1 MISTLGGRTA
11 LAALMAALF
20 AAGLDQMSSAYSA
33 FVSASS
39 SAAADTA
46 RVGGAAS
53 VRLDPLE
60 TRDGRPGAQLIRGLV
75 GPSGGIMD
83 LLDHRLKV
91 PAGVVTNP
99 TLFTM
104 VVPPGRAV
112 QVELTA
118 IGVASGVDMGARG
131 FHDPVRLALSY
142 AGAEGVAPDRLVLG
156 RVEQDG
162 STTPISSTVDLA
174 TRTVWA
180 DLYEFSRYGLF
191 TR

>member
-20 AAGLDQMSSAYSA
+20 AAGLDDMSSAYGA
-33 FVSASS
+33 FVSASG

-46 RVGGAAS
+46 RVRGEAS
-53 VRLDPLE
+53 VRLAPLQ
-60 TRDGRPGAQLIRGLV
+60 TKDGRPGAQVIRGLV
-75 GPSGGIMD
+75 GPTGGTMD
-83 LLDHRLKV
+83 LLGHRLEV
-91 PAGVVTNP
+91 SAGGVANP

-118 IGVASGVDMGARG
+118 IGVASGVDLGARG
-131 FHDPVRLALSY
+131 FHDPVRLGLSY
-142 AGAEGVAPDRLVLG
+142 EGAEGVAPDRLVLG
-156 RVEQDG
+156 RIEQDG
-162 STTPISSTVDLA
+162 STTPIPSTVDLEA
-174 TRTVWA
+174 RTVWA
-180 DLYEFSRYGLF
+180 DLQQFSRYALF

>member
-11 LAALMAALF
+11 LAAVMAALF
-20 AAGLDQMSSAYSA
+20 AAGLDHMSSAYSA
-33 FVSASS
+33 VVSASGS
-39 SAAADTA
+39 EAADTV
-46 RVGGAAS
+46 RVRGEAS

-60 TRDGRPGAQLIRGLV
+60 TRDGRPDAQVIRGLV
-75 GPSGGIMD
+75 GPSGGAMD
-83 LLDHRLKV
+83 VLGHSLEV
-91 PAGVVTNP
+91 PAGVVVNP

-104 VVPPGRAV
+104 VVPPGTAV

-142 AGAEGVAPDRLVLG
+142 EGAEGVAPDRLVLG
-156 RVEQDG
+156 RVEPDG
-162 STTPISSTVDLA
+162 STTPIPSSVDVE

-180 DLYEFSRYGLF
+180 DLHQFSRYTLF